1 MNGKLKAILISAV
14 AVGAIAIYLH
24 YKKSSL
30 APVKNQPT
38 YTVMGKKFS
47 DSSAKIEYDLFGEGG
62 EVIAECTD
70 PKSDGTGC
78 EKFKTM
84 QSYVFDKDASG
95 RFLIER
101 TAASDGPVKFSNES
115 GVIRLETNKVH
126 LRIKS
131 EGYSTGSKDDAD
143 KTDHN

>member
-1 MNGKLKAILISAV
+1 MNSKFKAILTSVV
-14 AVGAIAIYLH
+14 AAGAIGAIYLH
-24 YKKSSL
+24 YKKSS
-30 APVKNQPT
+30 PVPAKNEPT

-47 DSSAKIEYDLFGEGG
+47 DSSAMIEYDLFGEGG
-62 EVIAECTD
+62 EVIAECSD
-70 PKSDGTGC
+70 PKSDGSGC

-101 TAASDGPVKFSNES
+101 TAASDGPVRFSNES
-115 GVIRLETNKVH
+115 GVIRLESSKVH

-131 EGYSTGSKDDAD
+131 EGYWTGGKDDSAD
-143 KTDHN
+143 KER